1 MLPGEATPPILRNL
15 SISVSMK
22 GWVPNREEIAVFAR
36 FRLSLALVS
45 LLIASLLLA
54 ACGASS
60 AAPATPAAAAVAAE
74 DPRADWPATFRLGLF
89 GGDDA
94 EEVLESNEP
103 LRNYLE
109 AQLGI
114 PVEIF
119 TGTSYS
125 AVIEAM
131 RANRVDAMQVGP
143 FAYILAVQEAQA
155 EAIALGISTSA
166 EPAVFDP
173 NLQPY
178 YYSAIFTRKGS
189 GVSTIEDLRGRDFS
203 FVDPGSASGHLIP
216 RTYLVGQGLD
226 PDTDMRTIF
235 AGSHATSVEAV
246 ANGKVAAGAATIA
259 TLYRMNREGQVKLC
273 TFPDSDQPNVQRSPE
288 LIRSTYEACPE
299 GSLTVIALSDAIPNT
314 PFAVRQALPTSFKQ
328 AVKDALL
335 NIKNEPELVGLYK
348 RWFVDPV
355 ADSAISLDQLYN
367 PLRDVATLLD
377 LDLKELAEQ

>member
-1 MLPGEATPPILRNL
+1 
-15 SISVSMK
+15 
-22 GWVPNREEIAVFAR
+22 VFAR
-36 FRLSLALVS
+36 IRLPLALVS
-45 LLIASLLLA
+45 LLSAGLLIA
-54 ACGASS
+54 ACGAAPTAPASS
-60 AAPATPAAAAVAAE
+60 AAEPAANPPAPAATA
-74 DPRADWPATFRLGLF
+74 DPRADWPETFRLGLF

-131 RANRVDAMQVGP
+131 RADRVDAMQVGP

-155 EAIALGISTSA
+155 EALALGISTSA
-166 EPAVFDP
+166 DPAVFDP
-173 NLQPY
+173 ALQPY

-189 GVSTIEDLRGRDFS
+189 GVSTVADLRGKDFS
-203 FVDPGSASGHLIP
+203 FVDPASTSGHLIP
-216 RTYLVGQGLD
+216 KTYLVDQGLD
-226 PDTDMRTIF
+226 PDEDMNTIF
-235 AGSHATSVEAV
+235 AGSHPTSVEAV

-273 TFPDSDQPNVQRSPE
+273 TFPDGDQPNVQRSAE
-288 LIRSTYEACPE
+288 VIRSTYEACPE
-299 GSLTVIALSDAIPNT
+299 GSLAVIALSDPIPNT
-314 PFAVRQALPTSFKQ
+314 PFAVRQELPASFKQ

-335 NIKNEPELVGLYK
+335 NIKDETELVTLYK
-348 RWFVDPV
+348 RWFVDPT
-355 ADSAISLDQLYN
+355 ADSAINLDQLYN